1 MTDEAAVKQTLEEY
15 YRAFSTLSVQTIL
28 PYLNQPALLVGPL
41 GAIPLPT
48 PSAIEP
54 IFGPVMEGLRGR
66 GYARSELGSLEIRFL
81 GADSALATGIAIRFR
96 SDGEELER
104 AGISYL
110 LRKTVDVWRLVVMV
124 LHGAPSARPDLTIRE
139 LANDPQDLERL
150 LVARENTGDVSGMTA
165 LFEPDAVVDIGDG
178 TFLRGKEAI
187 HEFFTKLQVTGF
199 GPEKRKFEFGEQR
212 PALICGDLALTST
225 RSRNGTVT
233 SEVARRQKDGTWL
246 WVIDRYSVSW

>member
-1 MTDEAAVKQTLEEY
+1 MLD
-15 YRAFSTLSVQTIL
+15 
-28 PYLNQPALLVGPL
+28 
-41 GAIPLPT
+41 
-48 PSAIEP
+48 
-54 IFGPVMEGLRGR
+54 GLR
-66 GYARSELGSLEIRFL
+66 SV
-81 GADSALATGIAIRFR
+81 T
-96 SDGEELER
+96 
-104 AGISYL
+104 
-110 LRKTVDVWRLVVMV
+110 MN
-124 LHGAPSARPDLTIRE
+124 DLTTRE
-139 LANDPQDLERL
+139 PANDPQDLERL
-150 LVARENTGDVSGMTA
+150 LVARENAGDVTGMTA
-165 LFEPDAVVDIGDG
+165 LFEPDAVVDIGGG